1 VVDYGKLKLILGV
14 YNSTNLDI
22 MDFSNL
28 VIIDFHDLIT
38 GNKYY
43 MQKIKYNIDHPG
55 TLQKY
60 GIFSRF
66 DKNGF
71 AVFSETYNFK
81 NPVTNEYLRSCMA
94 VGIFDA
100 YCHRSHFIFYE
111 PKMATYNRKQNE
123 LLGKVM
129 GNITGDTYMDFCVG
143 SQGWL
148 GIAES

>member
-1 VVDYGKLKLILGV
+1 
-14 YNSTNLDI
+14 
-22 MDFSNL
+22 MDFSKL
-28 VIIDFHDLIT
+28 VIIDFDDLIP

-43 MQKIKYNIDHPG
+43 IQKMEYRGVHPSG
-55 TLQKY
+55 TSQKY
-60 GIFSRF
+60 GIFSRIHE
-66 DKNGF
+66 NIF

-81 NPVTNEYLRSCMA
+81 NPYTNEYLRSGMG

-129 GNITGDTYMDFCVG
+129 GKITGDTYMADSIV
-143 SQGWL
+143 QEGWMGFL
-148 GIAES
+148 E

>member
-1 VVDYGKLKLILGV
+1 
-14 YNSTNLDI
+14 

-28 VIIDFHDLIT
+28 VIIDFHDLIP

-43 MQKIKYNIDHPG
+43 IQKMEDWGLHHPSG
-55 TLQKY
+55 TSQKY
-60 GIFSRF
+60 GIFSRIHE
-66 DKNGF
+66 NIF

-81 NPVTNEYLRSCMA
+81 NPYTNEYLRSGMG
-94 VGIFDA
+94 VGIFDS